1 MSSTPSPTRP
11 RSGAA
16 VGFTFFASIVL
27 MIAGFNQVM
36 MGLIAVINDTF
47 YVRGEEYIFQ
57 FDVTTW
63 GWVHMLI
70 GAVLALAGF
79 GLFAG
84 AIWARTIG
92 VIIASVSVVAN
103 FLWLPYY
110 PIWSLVLIALAIAVI
125 WALTIHGRDITA

>member
-1 MSSTPSPTRP
+1 MSGTPSPTRP

-16 VGFTFFASIVL
+16 VGFTVFASIVL

-47 YVRGEEYIFQ
+47 YVKGEEYLFQ

-63 GWVHMLI
+63 GWIHMLL

-84 AIWARTIG
+84 AVWARTIG
-92 VIIASVSVVAN
+92 VIVASVSVVAN

-110 PIWSLVLIALAIAVI
+110 PIWSLVLIALAVFVI
-125 WALTIHGRDITA
+125 WALTVHGRDITE